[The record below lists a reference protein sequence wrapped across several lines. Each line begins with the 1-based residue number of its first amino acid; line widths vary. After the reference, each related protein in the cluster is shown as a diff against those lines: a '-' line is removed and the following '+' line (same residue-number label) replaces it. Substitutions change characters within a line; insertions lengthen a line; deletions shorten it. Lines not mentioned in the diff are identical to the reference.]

1 MITQMKDADTSEA
14 DTAEADDAAALEIA
28 DFDAEDAKAG
38 GRHPRMTPQR
48 LAISIGLAAL
58 LLLGMLVGWLGFRVY
73 QGHTEA
79 ELHALFVQVARQ
91 GAVNLTTIDWN
102 RADSDVRRILDSAT
116 GPFHDDFAQRSEP
129 FVDVVKQSHSTT
141 EGTVTASGLESA
153 SENGAQV
160 MVSVSVKT
168 SSTAV
173 PQQDPRSWRMRITV
187 QKVGGD
193 VKVSKV
199 EFVP

>member
-1 MITQMKDADTSEA
+1 MIAQMKDADTSEA
-14 DTAEADDAAALEIA
+14 DTADSDDAAGLDLA

-38 GRHPRMTPQR
+38 DRRPMMTPQR
-48 LAISIGLAAL
+48 LAIFIGLAAL
-58 LLLGMLVGWLGFRVY
+58 LLLGALVGWLGFRVY

-79 ELHALFVQVARQ
+79 EQHALFVQVARQ

-102 RADSDVRRILDSAT
+102 EADSDVRRILDSAT
-116 GPFHDDFAQRSEP
+116 GPFHDDFAQRSQP
-129 FVDVVKQSHSTT
+129 FVDVLKQSQSTT
-141 EGTVTASGLESA
+141 VGSVTASGLESA
-153 SENGAQV
+153 SENEAQV

-168 SSTAV
+168 SSAAA

>member
-1 MITQMKDADTSEA
+1 MIAQMKDADTSEA
-14 DTAEADDAAALEIA
+14 DTAEADDAAALELA
-28 DFDAEDAKAG
+28 DFDTEDAKAG

-58 LLLGMLVGWLGFRVY
+58 LLLGMLVCWLGFRVY

-79 ELHALFVQVARQ
+79 EQHAVFVQVARQ
-91 GAVNLTTIDWN
+91 GAVNLTTINWN
-102 RADSDVRRILDSAT
+102 EADADVRRILDSAT
-116 GPFHDDFAQRSEP
+116 GTFHDDFAQRSEP
-129 FVDVVKQSHSTT
+129 FVDVLKQSHSST

-153 SENGAQV
+153 SENEAQV

-168 SSTAV
+168 SSAAA

-187 QKVGGD
+187 QKVGRD

>member
-1 MITQMKDADTSEA
+1 MIAQMKDADTSEA
-14 DTAEADDAAALEIA
+14 DTAEADDAAALELA

-58 LLLGMLVGWLGFRVY
+58 LLVGMLVGWLGFRLY

-79 ELHALFVQVARQ
+79 EQHALFVQVARQ

-102 RADSDVRRILDSAT
+102 EADSDVRRILDSAT
-116 GPFHDDFAQRSEP
+116 GPFHDDFAQRAQP
-129 FVDVVKQSHSTT
+129 FVDVLKQSHSTT

-153 SENGAQV
+153 SENEAQV

-168 SSTAV
+168 SSAAA

-187 QKVGGD
+187 QKVGGE

>member
-1 MITQMKDADTSEA
+1 MIAQMKDADTSEA
-14 DTAEADDAAALEIA
+14 DTADSDDAAGLDLA
-28 DFDAEDAKAG
+28 DFDAEDAKADD
-38 GRHPRMTPQR
+38 RRPIMPPQR
-48 LAISIGLAAL
+48 LAIAIGLTAL
-58 LLLGMLVGWLGFRVY
+58 LLLGTLVGWLGFRVY
-73 QGHTEA
+73 QRHTEG
-79 ELHALFVQVARQ
+79 EQQALFVQVARQ
-91 GAVNLTTIDWN
+91 GAVNLTTINWKE
-102 RADSDVRRILDSAT
+102 ADSDVRRILDSAT

-129 FVDVVKQSHSTT
+129 FVDVLKQSQSTT
-141 EGTVTASGLESA
+141 VGTVTASGLESA
-153 SENGAQV
+153 SENEAQV

-168 SSTAV
+168 SSAAA

>member
-1 MITQMKDADTSEA
+1 
-14 DTAEADDAAALEIA
+14 
-28 DFDAEDAKAG
+28 
-38 GRHPRMTPQR
+38 
-48 LAISIGLAAL
+48 
-58 LLLGMLVGWLGFRVY
+58 
-73 QGHTEA
+73 
-79 ELHALFVQVARQ
+79 VQVARQ

-102 RADSDVRRILDSAT
+102 EADSDVRRILDSAT
-116 GPFHDDFAQRSEP
+116 GPFHDDFAQRSQP
-129 FVDVVKQSHSTT
+129 FVDVLKQSQSTT

-153 SENGAQV
+153 SENEAQV

-168 SSTAV
+168 SSAAA

>member
-1 MITQMKDADTSEA
+1 MIAQMKDADTSEA
-14 DTAEADDAAALEIA
+14 DTAEADDAAALELA

-58 LLLGMLVGWLGFRVY
+58 LLLGMLVCWLGFRVY

-79 ELHALFVQVARQ
+79 EQHALFVQVARQ

-102 RADSDVRRILDSAT
+102 EADSDVRRILDSAT
-116 GPFHDDFAQRSEP
+116 GPFHDDFAQRAQP
-129 FVDVVKQSHSTT
+129 FVDVLKQSHSTT

-153 SENGAQV
+153 SENEAQV

-168 SSTAV
+168 SSAAA

-187 QKVGGD
+187 QKVGGE

>member
-1 MITQMKDADTSEA
+1 MITRMKDADTSEA
-14 DTAEADDAAALEIA
+14 DTADSEDAAGLELA

-38 GRHPRMTPQR
+38 DRRPMMTPQR
-48 LAISIGLAAL
+48 LAIFIGLAAL
-58 LLLGMLVGWLGFRVY
+58 LLLGAMVGWLGFRVY

-79 ELHALFVQVARQ
+79 ERHALFVQVARQ

-102 RADSDVRRILDSAT
+102 EADSDVRRILDSAT

-129 FVDVVKQSHSTT
+129 FVDVLKQSHSTT

-153 SENGAQV
+153 SENEAQV

-168 SSTAV
+168 SSAAA

-187 QKVGGD
+187 QKVGRD

>member
-1 MITQMKDADTSEA
+1 VITQIDDADISETV
-14 DTAEADDAAALEIA
+14 TAESGDAAESDLA
-28 DFDAEDAKAG
+28 DREHAQAG
-38 GRHPRMTPQR
+38 DRRPRMTPQR
-48 LAISIGLAAL
+48 LAIFIGLAAL

-79 ELHALFVQVARQ
+79 EQHALFVQVARQ

-102 RADSDVRRILDSAT
+102 EADSDVRRILDSAT

-153 SENGAQV
+153 SENEAQV